1 MAAALLRRLGYIVL
15 TATDGLEALTLKQQ
29 RDSGHVDLLLTDI
42 VMPHMSGREL
52 ADRIRTSFPRTKILF
67 TSAYTES
74 AAIRQGIVNQDI
86 ALLQKP
92 FTPSG
97 LARKIRDVLD
107 AKSSSKTHEGDSD
120 GGR

>member
-1 MAAALLRRLGYIVL
+1 
-15 TATDGLEALTLKQQ
+15 
-29 RDSGHVDLLLTDI
+29 
-42 VMPHMSGREL
+42 MSGREL